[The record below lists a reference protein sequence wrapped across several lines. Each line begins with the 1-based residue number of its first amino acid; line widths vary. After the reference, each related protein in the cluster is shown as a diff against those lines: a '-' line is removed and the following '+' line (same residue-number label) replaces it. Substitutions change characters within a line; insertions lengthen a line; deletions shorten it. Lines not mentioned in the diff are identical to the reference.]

1 MTDKEMIASTIER
14 YAAIRRIENAQNRDD
29 EIQNQKIE
37 LRAKLQTFG
46 VNLEDLDRIK

>member
-14 YAAIRRIENAQNRDD
+14 YAAIRRIENAQNRDE

-46 VNLEDLDRIK
+46 VNLEDLDKIK

>member
-14 YAAIRRIENAQNRDD
+14 YAAIRRIENAQNRDE

-46 VNLEDLDRIK
+46 VNLEDLDKIQ

>member
-14 YAAIRRIENAQNRDD
+14 YAAIRRIENAQNRDE